1 MLLRRRVHLMK
12 RSFVVAFSFAAC
24 LLTASPKA
32 QGAPIPAP
40 ESKQLA
46 PIVGS
51 WHGKGTMSEPS
62 GQKTKWTATASFRW
76 VLDGH
81 WMQEDLV
88 FRFEGMEVPFQV
100 RGYVGYDREHARF
113 VSVSASSDGKVE
125 FEPVTVQKDAVLAI
139 AARQQGPMAYA
150 QRTVWRRDGDA
161 LVHTVD
167 MLLTEGASFAIAEGR
182 FERTRPEH
190 DANVDVD
197 LGAKAFMNSPA
208 HADLQR
214 LCRMQGAYDVEGT
227 MVPAPGVPA
236 MAIRGVDTFRA
247 IFGGTVLHGHT
258 DGTAEGMDGRYE
270 AVVCWARDDANGG
283 LVGVHVSN
291 HGEVGRM
298 QALWSEDGSLI
309 ATSVGKR
316 AGQPVLQRMRME
328 FDEKGAA
335 KTAVGHSIVGASD
348 SAETFRARYAKTK
361 D

>member
-1 MLLRRRVHLMK
+1 MKPLHRVSFPLAVSLL
-12 RSFVVAFSFAAC
+12 AAS
-24 LLTASPKA
+24 LHA
-32 QGAPIPAP
+32 QRAPAPAP

-62 GQKTKWTATASFRW
+62 GQKTNWTATASFRW
-76 VLDGH
+76 VLGGH
-81 WMQEDLV
+81 WLQEDLV

-100 RGYVGYDREHARF
+100 RGYLGYDREHARF

-125 FEPVTVQKDAVLAI
+125 FEPMTVQKDAVLAI

-167 MLLTEGASFAIAEGR
+167 MLLAEGASFAIAEGR
-182 FERTRPEH
+182 FERSRPEH

-197 LGAKAFMNSPA
+197 LGAKAFMNLPA
-208 HADLQR
+208 HADVKR
-214 LCRMQGAYDVEGT
+214 LCRMQGVYDVEGT

-258 DGTAEGMDGRYE
+258 DGSAEGMEGRYE

-298 QALWSEDGSLI
+298 QATWTEDGRLL
-309 ATSVGKR
+309 ATTSGQR
-316 AGQPVLQRMRME
+316 AGQAMLQRMLLS

-335 KTAVGHSIVGASD
+335 TGAVGHSIVGASEP
-348 SAETFRARYAKTK
+348 AETFRARYAKK
-361 D
+361 GD